1 VCTFLLRL
9 GKHYIPLVC
18 YSNNVYSRPDL
29 IDPALLRPGRLDKSI
44 YVNIPD
50 AKERVQILQAQ
61 SRNLNMG
68 PDVDLQDVA
77 EWCEHYTGADLQAML
92 YNAQLEAIHRS
103 IDLNYEAK
111 LNAGQN
117 NDKDEHELVTILQ
130 LDDNIKAMQHL
141 SAELKTQMVKKVN
154 TIKENMLDASAVGNK
169 AARNKLQP
177 KMTQNDLQKA
187 YQGLVPSL
195 STAER
200 RRYETIYANFM
211 QSKGGE
217 FSQQNQMPKK
227 QTLA

>member
-1 VCTFLLRL
+1 MCTFLLRL

-141 SAELKTQMVKKVN
+141 SAELKTQMVKKVRHLPYRLTLTNFSLQVN
-154 TIKENMLDASAVGNK
+154 TIKENMLDASAVGNR

-177 KMTQNDLQKA
+177 MMTQNDLQKA

-200 RRYETIYANFM
+200 RRYETM
-211 QSKGGE
+211 
-217 FSQQNQMPKK
+217 
-227 QTLA
+227 